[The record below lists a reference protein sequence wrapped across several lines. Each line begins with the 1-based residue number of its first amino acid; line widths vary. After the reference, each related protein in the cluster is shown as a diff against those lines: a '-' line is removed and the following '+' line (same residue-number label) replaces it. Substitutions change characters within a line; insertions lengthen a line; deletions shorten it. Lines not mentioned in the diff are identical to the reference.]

1 MIDDLSLM
9 KIHFKK
15 KDIPNLINKK
25 EHENYLKFYAMGEIE
40 ENIKNYE
47 SALEYFE
54 ESLLCKPSD
63 GACLKKIAK
72 MYERLK
78 DNEKVIDY
86 CKKYLI
92 ENPADSNFLYIISY
106 YSRLLNKFDES
117 IEYGERYRLR
127 DPLNADNLNNLLLVY
142 QEVGNIERINRV
154 HELLVAIK

>member
-1 MIDDLSLM
+1 
-9 KIHFKK
+9 
-15 KDIPNLINKK
+15 
-25 EHENYLKFYAMGEIE
+25 
-40 ENIKNYE
+40 
-47 SALEYFE
+47 
-54 ESLLCKPSD
+54 
-63 GACLKKIAK
+63 